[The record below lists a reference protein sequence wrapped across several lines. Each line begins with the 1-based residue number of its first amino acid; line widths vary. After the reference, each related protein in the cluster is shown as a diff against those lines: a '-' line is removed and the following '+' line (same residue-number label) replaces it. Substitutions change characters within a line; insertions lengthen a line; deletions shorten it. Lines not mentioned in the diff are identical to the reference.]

1 MIARLLD
8 EYRMRRER
16 IDTMAKILMIVG
28 PFRTVAHIIPAPG
41 HVTIIH
47 DGCMMD
53 IRLMGEGRV
62 TVAIRTPSHDR
73 NHTRVSPPIPVDC
86 LSDSVRLFLGSCLRR
101 AGGHGDPC
109 VRRGDGW

>member
-8 EYRMRRER
+8 DYRMRRER

-28 PFRTVAHIIPAPG
+28 PFRTMAHIIPAPG

-47 DGCMMD
+47 GDRMMD

-62 TVAIRTPSHDR
+62 TVAIRTPSDDR

-86 LSDSVRLFLGSCLRR
+86 LSDSVRLFLGVAPSAC
-101 AGGHGDPC
+101 GGTL
-109 VRRGDGW
+109 

>member
-8 EYRMRRER
+8 DYRMRRER

-28 PFRTVAHIIPAPG
+28 PFRTMAHIIPAPG

-47 DGCMMD
+47 DECMMG
-53 IRLMGEGRV
+53 IRPVGGGRV
-62 TVAIRTPSHDR
+62 TVAIRTPSDGR

-86 LSDSVRLFLGSCLRR
+86 LSDSVRLFLGVAPSAC
-101 AGGHGDPC
+101 GGTL
-109 VRRGDGW
+109 

>member
-1 MIARLLD
+1 
-8 EYRMRRER
+8 MRRER

-47 DGCMMD
+47 DECMMD
-53 IRLMGEGRV
+53 IRLMGGGRV

-73 NHTRVSPPIPVDC
+73 NHTRVSPPIPDDC
-86 LSDSVRLFLGSCLRR
+86 LSDSVRLFLGVAPSAC
-101 AGGHGDPC
+101 GGT
-109 VRRGDGW
+109 W

>member
-8 EYRMRRER
+8 DYRMRRER

-47 DGCMMD
+47 DECMMG
-53 IRLMGEGRV
+53 IRPVGGGMV

-86 LSDSVRLFLGSCLRR
+86 LSDSVRLFLGVAPSAC
-101 AGGHGDPC
+101 GGTL
-109 VRRGDGW
+109 

>member
-1 MIARLLD
+1 
-8 EYRMRRER
+8 MRRER

-47 DGCMMD
+47 DECMMD
-53 IRLMGEGRV
+53 IRLIGGGMV

-86 LSDSVRLFLGSCLRR
+86 LSDSVRLFLGVAPSAC
-101 AGGHGDPC
+101 GGTL
-109 VRRGDGW
+109 

>member
-1 MIARLLD
+1 MIAKILND
-8 EYRMRRER
+8 YRMRRER

-47 DGCMMD
+47 DECMMD
-53 IRLMGEGRV
+53 IRLMGGGRV

-86 LSDSVRLFLGSCLRR
+86 LSDSVRLFLGVAPSAC
-101 AGGHGDPC
+101 GGT
-109 VRRGDGW
+109 W

>member
-1 MIARLLD
+1 MIARLLND
-8 EYRMRRER
+8 YRMRRER

-47 DGCMMD
+47 DECMMG
-53 IRLMGEGRV
+53 IRPVGGGMV

-86 LSDSVRLFLGSCLRR
+86 LSDSVRLFLGVAPSAC
-101 AGGHGDPC
+101 GGT
-109 VRRGDGW
+109 

>member
-1 MIARLLD
+1 MIARLLND
-8 EYRMRRER
+8 YRMRRER

-86 LSDSVRLFLGSCLRR
+86 LSDSVRLFLGVVPSACW
-101 AGGHGDPC
+101 GHGDPC
-109 VRRGDGW
+109 VRRGDE

>member
-8 EYRMRRER
+8 DYRMRRER

-53 IRLMGEGRV
+53 IRLMGGGMV

-86 LSDSVRLFLGSCLRR
+86 LSDSVRLFLGVAPSACW
-101 AGGHGDPC
+101 GT
-109 VRRGDGW
+109 W

>member
-8 EYRMRRER
+8 DYRMRRER

-47 DGCMMD
+47 DDRMMD
-53 IRLMGEGRV
+53 IRLMGGGRV

-86 LSDSVRLFLGSCLRR
+86 LSDSVRLFLGVAPSAC
-101 AGGHGDPC
+101 GGT
-109 VRRGDGW
+109 W

>member
-8 EYRMRRER
+8 DYRMRRER
-16 IDTMAKILMIVG
+16 IDTMAKILMIVS

-47 DGCMMD
+47 GDRMMG
-53 IRLMGEGRV
+53 IRPEGKGMISI
-62 TVAIRTPSHDR
+62 AIRTPSDDR

-86 LSDSVRLFLGSCLRR
+86 LSDSVRLFLGVAPSAC
-101 AGGHGDPC
+101 GGTL
-109 VRRGDGW
+109 